1 MNSNSDSFM
10 YRVAEFIVD
19 KRKGFFVL
27 FFIAALYCI
36 SSIGKVNV
44 ENDVAKYLPQD
55 TETRQGVDI
64 MDNEFTTFG
73 TAQIL
78 VANITYDRAKIVA
91 EGLREINGVNTVKF
105 YDPDDEDYK
114 EEKLEDYYKD
124 SAALYTIMLDDE
136 EKSDVS
142 QQAIKDIRNYVSEY
156 DSYVYTTVD
165 LDESAELQSDVKFV
179 LMLVAV
185 VIIMVLL
192 FTSETY
198 AEVPIFIAT
207 FAMAAVL
214 NKGTNYLFGTISFI
228 SNAVDVV
235 LQLGLA
241 IDYAIILFHRYMEE
255 KDKGFEAQEAMNTAL
270 SKAIV
275 EISSSSMTTMAG
287 LLALV
292 FMHFQIGRD
301 MGLVLC
307 KSIVFSML
315 TVFLFMPCLIMMSRN
330 IIEKTRH
337 KSFVPTINHWGN
349 FIYAT
354 RYILPIIF
362 AVVLFFGIRFSNNC
376 PYIFYKYSAK
386 STKMTE
392 YVKAKN
398 RIDQTFDTGSK
409 VAIVLP
415 KGEYETEKELVEKL
429 DGLDYVDS
437 VTALANVDVGDDH
450 EYVLTDEL
458 NPREFAEV
466 ADIDVGI
473 SKLLYSAYAKDTE
486 AYGAFVDGIDEYR
499 VSVINLID
507 FIYDKKEKG
516 TFNLSAKQSDDIT
529 DIHDKVNDAR
539 EQLEGENYSRVIFTL
554 SGPSEGEETFS
565 HINEVRQIAQSY
577 YKERIY
583 VVGDPTSNQ
592 DLSASFSQDNT
603 LISILTALFVGL
615 ILLFTFQSASLPFI
629 LLLTI
634 QGSIWIN
641 FSVPYITKVPI
652 YFLCYLIVSSIQ
664 MGATID
670 YAIVITNR
678 YVTLRKEVPDK
689 HRAIVQS
696 LNEAFATI
704 LTSGTIL
711 TACGFLV
718 GYCTSNAV
726 IAQLGM
732 ALGRGTLISILLVMT
747 VLPQLLFLC
756 DPILDKTAF
765 AIHHHLSSGDMLSR
779 KGGTMVVNGTVKGY
793 FCGYIEGEFV
803 GRINGDMD
811 LTLKSGTATET
822 EGGLENE

>member
-1 MNSNSDSFM
+1 MNTNNDSFM

-36 SSIGKVNV
+36 SSISKVNV
-44 ENDVAKYLPQD
+44 ENDVAKYLPES

-78 VANITYDRAKIVA
+78 IANITYDRAKIVA
-91 EGLREINGVNTVKF
+91 EGLRNIDGVNTVKF
-105 YDPDDEDYK
+105 YDADDKDYK
-114 EEKLEDYYKD
+114 EDTLEDYYKD

-142 QQAIKDIRNYVSEY
+142 QKAIKAIREYVSEY

-165 LDESAELQSDVKFV
+165 LDESAELQNDVKFI
-179 LMLVAV
+179 LCLVAI
-185 VIIMVLL
+185 VIIFVLL

-214 NKGTNYLFGTISFI
+214 NKGTNYLFGTVSFI

-255 KDKGFEAQEAMNTAL
+255 KDKGFDAQEAMNTAL

-275 EISSSSMTTMAG
+275 EISSSSLTTMAG
-287 LLALV
+287 LIALV
-292 FMHFQIGRD
+292 FMHFRIGRD

-330 IIEKTRH
+330 LIEKTRH
-337 KSFVPTINHWGN
+337 KNFVPTINHWGN

-354 RYILPIIF
+354 RYILPAVF
-362 AVVLFFGIRFSNNC
+362 VVVLFFGIRFSNNC

-386 STKMTE
+386 STKMTD
-392 YVKAKN
+392 YVRAKN

-415 KGEYETEKELVEKL
+415 KGDYETEKEIVDRL
-429 DGLDYVDS
+429 DKLDYVDS
-437 VTALANVDVGDDH
+437 VTALANVKVGDDH
-450 EYVLTDEL
+450 DYVLTDEL

-466 ADIDVGI
+466 ADVDVGI
-473 SKLLYSAYAKDTE
+473 SKLLYSAYAQDTE
-486 AYGAFVDGIDEYR
+486 AYGAFIDGIDEYK
-499 VSVINLID
+499 VSVLNLID

-516 TFNLSAKQSDDIT
+516 TFNLSAKQSEDIT
-529 DIHDKVNDAR
+529 DIHNRVNDAR
-539 EQLEGENYSRVIFTL
+539 EQLEGENYSRLIFVL
-554 SGPSEGEETFS
+554 KGESEGKETFA
-565 HINEVRQIAQSY
+565 HIDEVRGMVQSY
-577 YKERIY
+577 YKDKIY

-678 YVTLRKEVPDK
+678 YVNLRKELPDRR
-689 HRAIVQS
+689 HAIVQS

-704 LTSGTIL
+704 VTSGTIL
-711 TACGFLV
+711 TSCGFLV

-732 ALGRGTLISILLVMT
+732 ALGRGTVISIILVMT
-747 VLPQLLFLC
+747 VLPQLLFLF

-765 AIHHHLSSGDMLSR
+765 TIHHHIGAGETLSS
-779 KGGTMVVNGTVKGY
+779 KGGTMVVNGTIKGY
-793 FCGYIEGEFV
+793 FSGYLEGEFV
-803 GRINGDMD
+803 GKINGDYD
-811 LTLKSGTATET
+811 LTLKSGSASET
-822 EGGLENE
+822 EGDLQHE